1 MNFKK
6 FVRYN
11 HEGLLIKHV
20 EPNHATRFVRYNLQP
35 CICYN
40 RDRFNRVQLYI
51 MYGQLLSHKMVVTNL
66 LQLLMTIISNQ
77 TNTDIFVTRLLIVFV
92 FLSYPQVHCSAELFL
107 QSNLKSPV
115 HVPAICQQGMETK
128 VFLLKHI
135 GFVCILFIG
144 DQ

>member
-1 MNFKK
+1 MLNQTMQLVL
-6 FVRYN
+6 FV
-11 HEGLLIKHV
+11 
-20 EPNHATRFVRYNLQP
+20 TTYNLQP

-92 FLSYPQVHCSAELFL
+92 FFILPTGALLGRVV
-107 QSNLKSPV
+107 SPV
-115 HVPAICQQGMETK
+115 QSQKPGSRTCNLPTRYGNKSVLVET
-128 VFLLKHI
+128 HW
-135 GFVCILFIG
+135 VCMYSFYW
-144 DQ
+144 